1 MVIWRWLMCVRSN
14 MNLPER
20 ILIVGLGAT
29 GIAVAKFLHG
39 IGKKIALADEKPESE
54 LTSTLSALAGIP
66 FTGHFGPHRKE
77 DFIAYPMIILSPG
90 VDTELQV
97 LKEAR
102 KKGIRII
109 GEIELASLFIKEP
122 IIAITGTNGKTTTT
136 TLIGEIFKK
145 AYGDVF
151 VGGNIGT
158 PLIRYVTE
166 DRRTSHIV
174 LEISSFQLETIETFQ
189 PNTAILLNITED
201 HLDRYRSFNEYKEAK
216 YRIFQNQTENDYALI
231 NTNILPVMKGTPKT
245 LPFSTQQEVSEGAFA
260 RDGNLYVRFEGREFI
275 YKRELSPLIGVHNTE
290 NILTALLT
298 AHIYGIEQAI
308 TEDVLRTFKGL
319 PHRVEFIRTVDG
331 ITFYNDSK
339 ATNVD
344 AAKRALE
351 SIDGAV
357 VLIAGGKDKGG
368 SYHAITEV
376 ADKIR
381 ALIVIGEAR
390 EIIVHELG
398 DHVKTY
404 SENSIEDAVHK
415 AREVARDGDMVLLSP
430 MCSSY
435 DMFKDYKDRGDTFRR
450 IVESL

>member
-1 MVIWRWLMCVRSN
+1 
-14 MNLPER
+14 MNLPDR

-39 IGKKIALADEKPESE
+39 IGKQIALADEKPESE
-54 LTSTLSALAGIP
+54 LTSTLAALAGIP
-66 FTGHFGPHRKE
+66 FTGYFGPHRKE
-77 DFIAYPMIILSPG
+77 DFLAYPMIVLSPG
-90 VDTELQV
+90 VDTELPV

-102 KKGIRII
+102 SNGSRTI

-136 TLIGEIFKK
+136 TLIGKIFKK
-145 AYGDVF
+145 AFGDVF

-166 DRRTSHIV
+166 GRKTSHIV
-174 LEISSFQLETIETFQ
+174 LEISSFQLETIETFR

-216 YRIFQNQTENDYALI
+216 YRIFENQTESDYALI
-231 NTNILPVMKGTPKT
+231 NTNILPVMKGNPKVF
-245 LPFSTQQEVSEGAFA
+245 PFSTRQEISEGAFA

-275 YKRELSPLIGVHNTE
+275 YKRELSPLIGTHNTE

-308 TEDVLRTFKGL
+308 TEDVLKTFKGL
-319 PHRVEFIRTVDG
+319 PHRVEHIRTING

-351 SIDGAV
+351 SIDGTI

-368 SYHAITEV
+368 SYHTITEV

-381 ALIVIGEAR
+381 AVIVIGEAQ
-390 EIIVHELG
+390 EKILHELG
-398 DHVKTY
+398 GRIKTY
-404 SENSIEDAVHK
+404 TENSMEDAVRK
-415 AREVARDGDMVLLSP
+415 AQEVARAGDMVLLSP
-430 MCSSY
+430 MCSSF
-435 DMFKDYKDRGDTFRR
+435 DMFKDYKDRGNTFRR

>member
-1 MVIWRWLMCVRSN
+1 MRSD
-14 MNLPER
+14 MNIPDR
-20 ILIVGLGAT
+20 ILIVGLGTT

-39 IGKKIALADEKPESE
+39 IGKQVALADEKAEGE
-54 LTSTLSALAGIP
+54 LTATLAALAGIP
-66 FTGHFGPHRKE
+66 FTGYFGPHRNE
-77 DFIAYPMIILSPG
+77 DFLAYPMIVLSPG
-90 VDTELQV
+90 VDTELPV

-102 KKGIRII
+102 SNGIRTI

-145 AYGDVF
+145 AFGDVF

-166 DRRTSHIV
+166 GRKTSHIV

-216 YRIFQNQTENDYALI
+216 YRIFENQTESDYALI
-231 NTNILPVMKGTPKT
+231 NTNILPVMKGNPKVF
-245 LPFSTQQEVSEGAFA
+245 PFSTHQEISEGAFA

-275 YKRELSPLIGVHNTE
+275 YKREISPLIGTHNTE

-298 AHIYGIEQAI
+298 AHIYGIDRAI
-308 TEDVLRTFKGL
+308 TEDVLKTFKGL
-319 PHRVEFIRTVDG
+319 PHRVEHIRTING
-331 ITFYNDSK
+331 IAFYNDSK

-351 SIDGAV
+351 SIDGTI

-368 SYHAITEV
+368 SYRAITEV

-381 ALIVIGEAR
+381 ALVVIGEAQ
-390 EIIVHELG
+390 EKIVHELG
-398 DHVKTY
+398 DRIKTY
-404 SENSIEDAVHK
+404 TENSLEDAVRK
-415 AREVARDGDMVLLSP
+415 AREVARAGDMVLLSP
-430 MCSSY
+430 MCSSF

-450 IVESL
+450 IVELL

>member
-1 MVIWRWLMCVRSN
+1 
-14 MNLPER
+14 MNLPDR

-39 IGKKIALADEKPESE
+39 IGKQIALADEKPESE
-54 LTSTLSALAGIP
+54 LTSTLAALAGIP
-66 FTGHFGPHRKE
+66 FTGYFGPHRKE
-77 DFIAYPMIILSPG
+77 DFLAYPMIVLSPG
-90 VDTELQV
+90 VDTELPV

-102 KKGIRII
+102 SNGSRTI

-136 TLIGEIFKK
+136 TLIGKIFKK
-145 AYGDVF
+145 AFGDVF

-166 DRRTSHIV
+166 GRKTSHIV
-174 LEISSFQLETIETFQ
+174 LEISSFQLETIETFR

-216 YRIFQNQTENDYALI
+216 YRIFENQTESDYALI
-231 NTNILPVMKGTPKT
+231 NTNILPVMKGNPKVF
-245 LPFSTQQEVSEGAFA
+245 PFSTRQEISEGAFA

-275 YKRELSPLIGVHNTE
+275 YKRELSPLIGTHNTE

-298 AHIYGIEQAI
+298 AHIYGIDQAI
-308 TEDVLRTFKGL
+308 TEDVLKTFKGL
-319 PHRVEFIRTVDG
+319 PHRVEHIRTING
-331 ITFYNDSK
+331 IAFYNDSK

-351 SIDGAV
+351 SIDSTI

-368 SYHAITEV
+368 SYHTITEV

-381 ALIVIGEAR
+381 ALVVIGEAQ
-390 EIIVHELG
+390 EKIVHELG
-398 DHVKTY
+398 GRIKTY
-404 SENSIEDAVHK
+404 TEKSLEDAVRK
-415 AREVARDGDMVLLSP
+415 AREVARAGDMVLLSP
-430 MCSSY
+430 MCSSF
-435 DMFKDYKDRGDTFRR
+435 DMFKDYKDRGETFRR

>member
-1 MVIWRWLMCVRSN
+1 
-14 MNLPER
+14 MNLPDR

-39 IGKKIALADEKPESE
+39 IGKQIALADEKPESE
-54 LTSTLSALAGIP
+54 LTSTLAALAGIP
-66 FTGHFGPHRKE
+66 FTGYFGPHRKE
-77 DFIAYPMIILSPG
+77 DFLAYPMIVLSPG
-90 VDTELQV
+90 VDTELPV

-102 KKGIRII
+102 SNGSRTI

-136 TLIGEIFKK
+136 TLIGKIFKK
-145 AYGDVF
+145 AFGDVF

-166 DRRTSHIV
+166 GRKTSHIV
-174 LEISSFQLETIETFQ
+174 LEISSFQLETIETFR

-216 YRIFQNQTENDYALI
+216 YRIFENQTESDYALI
-231 NTNILPVMKGTPKT
+231 NTNILPVMKGNPKVF
-245 LPFSTQQEVSEGAFA
+245 PFSTRQEISEGAFA

-275 YKRELSPLIGVHNTE
+275 YKRELSPLIGTHNTE

-298 AHIYGIEQAI
+298 AHIYGIDQAI
-308 TEDVLRTFKGL
+308 TEDVLKTFKGL
-319 PHRVEFIRTVDG
+319 PHRVEHIRTING

-351 SIDGAV
+351 SIDGTI

-368 SYHAITEV
+368 SYHTITEV

-381 ALIVIGEAR
+381 AVIVIGEAQ
-390 EIIVHELG
+390 EKIVHELG
-398 DHVKTY
+398 GRIKTY
-404 SENSIEDAVHK
+404 TENSMGDAVRK
-415 AREVARDGDMVLLSP
+415 AREVARAGDMVLLSP
-430 MCSSY
+430 MCSSF
-435 DMFKDYKDRGDTFRR
+435 DMFKDYKDRGETFRR

>member
-1 MVIWRWLMCVRSN
+1 MGADNCMRSE

-20 ILIVGLGAT
+20 ILIIGAGAT
-29 GIAVAKFLHG
+29 GVAVAKFLHG
-39 IGKKIALADEKPESE
+39 IGKQIALADEKPESE
-54 LTSTLSALAGIP
+54 LASPLAELGRIP
-66 FTGHFGPHRKE
+66 FTGYFGPHRKE
-77 DFIAYPMIILSPG
+77 DFLSCPMIVLSPG
-90 VDTELQV
+90 VDTELPL

-102 KKGIRII
+102 RKGIRII
-109 GEIELASLFIKEP
+109 GEIELASGFIKKP

-145 AYGDVF
+145 AFGDVF

-158 PLIRYVTE
+158 PFIRYVTE
-166 DRRTSHIV
+166 DRKTPHIV
-174 LEISSFQLETIETFQ
+174 LEVSSFQLETIETFR

-201 HLDRYRSFNEYKEAK
+201 HLDRYRNFNEYKEAK
-216 YRIFQNQTENDYALI
+216 YRIFENQTEGDYALI
-231 NTNILPVMKGTPKT
+231 NTNILPVMKGKPKV
-245 LPFSTQQEVSEGAFA
+245 LPFSTHQEVSEGAFA
-260 RDGNLYVRFEGREFI
+260 RNGNLYVRFGGHEFI
-275 YKRELSPLIGVHNTE
+275 YKRELSPLIGIHNTE

-308 TEDVLRTFKGL
+308 TEDVLKTFRGL
-319 PHRVEFIRTVDG
+319 PHRVEYIRTINGVN
-331 ITFYNDSK
+331 FYNDSK

-351 SIDGAV
+351 SVDGNI

-381 ALIVIGEAR
+381 ALVVIGEAQEKILR
-390 EIIVHELG
+390 ELG
-398 DHVKTY
+398 GLMTTY
-404 SENSIEDAVHK
+404 TEKSMEDAVLK
-415 AREVARDGDMVLLSP
+415 AREVARAGDMVLLSP
-430 MCSSY
+430 MCSSF
-435 DMFKDYKDRGDTFRR
+435 DMFKDYKDRGNTFRR

>member
-1 MVIWRWLMCVRSN
+1 MWSE

-29 GIAVAKFLHG
+29 GVAVAKFLHG
-39 IGKKIALADEKPESE
+39 IGKQIALADEKPESE
-54 LTSTLSALAGIP
+54 LASRFTELVGIP

-77 DFIAYPMIILSPG
+77 DLLAYPMIVLSPG
-90 VDTELQV
+90 VDTEMPL

-102 KKGIRII
+102 SKGTRII
-109 GEIELASLFIKEP
+109 GEIELASCFIKEP

-145 AYGDVF
+145 AFGDVF

-166 DRRTSHIV
+166 ARKTPHIV
-174 LEISSFQLETIETFQ
+174 LEISSFQLETIETFR

-201 HLDRYRSFNEYKEAK
+201 HLDRYRNFNEYKEAK
-216 YRIFQNQTENDYALI
+216 YRIFENQTDGDYALI
-231 NTNILPVMKGTPKT
+231 NTNILPVMKGKPKV
-245 LPFSTQQEVSEGAFA
+245 LPFSTHQEVSEGAFA
-260 RDGNLYVRFEGREFI
+260 RNGNLYVRFGGREFI
-275 YKRELSPLIGVHNTE
+275 YKRELSPLIGIHNTE

-308 TEDVLRTFKGL
+308 TEDVLKTFRGL
-319 PHRVEFIRTVDG
+319 PHRVEHIRTING
-331 ITFYNDSK
+331 ISFYNDSK

-351 SIDGAV
+351 SIDGNI

-376 ADKIR
+376 AGKIR
-381 ALIVIGEAR
+381 ALVVIGEAQ
-390 EIIVHELG
+390 EKIVHELG
-398 DHVKTY
+398 GLVKTY
-404 SENSIEDAVHK
+404 SEKSMEDAVLK
-415 AREVARDGDMVLLSP
+415 AREVARAGDMVLLSP
-430 MCSSY
+430 MCSSF
-435 DMFKDYKDRGDTFRR
+435 DMFKDYKDRGNTFRR

>member
-1 MVIWRWLMCVRSN
+1 MWSD
-14 MNLPER
+14 MNLPDR

-29 GIAVAKFLHG
+29 GIAAAKFLHG
-39 IGKKIALADEKPESE
+39 IGKQVALADEKPESE
-54 LTSTLSALAGIP
+54 LTSRLAELGGIP
-66 FTGHFGPHRKE
+66 FACHFGPHRKE
-77 DFIAYPMIILSPG
+77 DFLAYPMIVLSPG
-90 VDTELQV
+90 VDTELPL

-102 KKGIRII
+102 RKGIRII
-109 GEIELASLFIKEP
+109 GEIELASGFIKKP

-136 TLIGEIFKK
+136 TLIGEIFKR
-145 AYGDVF
+145 AFGDVF

-158 PLIRYVTE
+158 PLIHYVTE
-166 DRRTSHIV
+166 DSKTPHIV
-174 LEISSFQLETIETFQ
+174 LEISSFQLETIETFR

-201 HLDRYRSFNEYKEAK
+201 HLDRYRNFNEYKEAK
-216 YRIFQNQTENDYALI
+216 YRIFENQTEGDYALI
-231 NTNILPVMKGTPKT
+231 NTNILPVMKGKPKV
-245 LPFSTQQEVSEGAFA
+245 LPFSTHQEVSEGAFA
-260 RDGNLYVRFEGREFI
+260 RNGNLYVRFEGHEFV

-319 PHRVEFIRTVDG
+319 PHRVEYIRTVDG

-368 SYHAITEV
+368 SYHTITEV

-390 EIIVHELG
+390 EKIVHELG

-404 SENSIEDAVHK
+404 TENSIEDAVHK

-435 DMFKDYKDRGDTFRR
+435 DMFKDYKDRGDIFRR

>member
-1 MVIWRWLMCVRSN
+1 MWSD
-14 MNLPER
+14 MNLPDR
-20 ILIVGLGAT
+20 ILVIGLGAT
-29 GIAVAKFLHG
+29 GIAVAKFLHS
-39 IGKKIALADEKPESE
+39 IGKQIALADEKPESE
-54 LTSTLSALAGIP
+54 LTSTLAALAGIP

-77 DFIAYPMIILSPG
+77 DFLAYPMIVLSPG
-90 VDTELQV
+90 VDTELPV

-102 KKGIRII
+102 SHGIRII
-109 GEIELASLFIKEP
+109 GEIELAFLFIKEP

-145 AYGDVF
+145 AFGDVF

-158 PLIRYVTE
+158 PLIRYVME
-166 DRRTSHIV
+166 DRKTSHIV
-174 LEISSFQLETIETFQ
+174 LEISSFQLEAIETFR

-216 YRIFQNQTENDYALI
+216 YRIFENQTENDYALI
-231 NTNILPVMKGTPKT
+231 NTNILPVMKGKPKV
-245 LPFSTQQEVSEGAFA
+245 LPFSTRQEISEGAFA
-260 RDGNLYVRFEGREFI
+260 RNGNLYVRFEGREFI
-275 YKRELSPLIGVHNTE
+275 YKRELSPLIGTHNTE

-319 PHRVEFIRTVDG
+319 PHRVEHIRTIDG

-351 SIDGAV
+351 SIDGTI

-368 SYHAITEV
+368 SYRVITEA

-381 ALIVIGEAR
+381 ALIVIGEAQKK
-390 EIIVHELG
+390 IVHELG
-398 DHVKTY
+398 SHLKTY
-404 SENSIEDAVHK
+404 TENSMEDAVRK
-415 AREVARDGDMVLLSP
+415 AREVARAGDMVLLSP
-430 MCSSY
+430 MCSSF
-435 DMFKDYKDRGDTFRR
+435 DMFKDYKDRGNTFRR

>member
-1 MVIWRWLMCVRSN
+1 MRSD
-14 MNLPER
+14 MNIPDR
-20 ILIVGLGAT
+20 ILIVGLGTT

-39 IGKKIALADEKPESE
+39 IGKQVALADEKAEGE
-54 LTSTLSALAGIP
+54 LTATLAALAGIP
-66 FTGHFGPHRKE
+66 FTGYFGPHRNE
-77 DFIAYPMIILSPG
+77 DFLAYPMIVLSPG
-90 VDTELQV
+90 VDTELPV

-102 KKGIRII
+102 SNGIRTI

-145 AYGDVF
+145 AFGDVF

-166 DRRTSHIV
+166 GRKTSHIV

-216 YRIFQNQTENDYALI
+216 YRIFENQTESDYALI
-231 NTNILPVMKGTPKT
+231 NTNILPVMKGNPKVF
-245 LPFSTQQEVSEGAFA
+245 PFSTHQEISEGAFA

-275 YKRELSPLIGVHNTE
+275 YKREISPLIGTHNTE

-298 AHIYGIEQAI
+298 AHIYGIDQAI
-308 TEDVLRTFKGL
+308 TEDVLKTFKGL
-319 PHRVEFIRTVDG
+319 PHRVEHIRT
-331 ITFYNDSK
+331 INRIAFYNDSK

-351 SIDGAV
+351 SIDGTI

-368 SYHAITEV
+368 SYRAITEV

-381 ALIVIGEAR
+381 ALVVIGEAQ
-390 EIIVHELG
+390 EKIVHELG
-398 DHVKTY
+398 DRIKTY
-404 SENSIEDAVHK
+404 TENSLEDAVRK
-415 AREVARDGDMVLLSP
+415 AREVARAGDMVLLSP
-430 MCSSY
+430 MCSSF

-450 IVESL
+450 IVELL

>member
-1 MVIWRWLMCVRSN
+1 
-14 MNLPER
+14 MNLPDR

-39 IGKKIALADEKPESE
+39 IGKQIALADEKLESE
-54 LTSTLSALAGIP
+54 LASALAALAEIP
-66 FTGHFGPHRKE
+66 FTGHFGPHRRE
-77 DFIAYPMIILSPG
+77 DFLACPMIILSPG
-90 VDTELQV
+90 VDTELPV

-102 KKGIRII
+102 SKGIRII

-145 AYGDVF
+145 AFGDVF

-166 DRRTSHIV
+166 DRKTPHIV
-174 LEISSFQLETIETFQ
+174 LEISSFQLETIETFR

-201 HLDRYRSFNEYKEAK
+201 HLDRYRNFNEYKEAK
-216 YRIFQNQTENDYALI
+216 YRIFENQTETDYALI
-231 NTNILPVMKGTPKT
+231 NTNILPVMKGEPKI
-245 LPFSTQQEVSEGAFA
+245 LPFSTHQEVSEGAFA
-260 RDGNLYVRFEGREFI
+260 RNGNLYVRFEGREFV
-275 YKRELSPLIGVHNTE
+275 YKRELSPLIGIHNTE
-290 NILTALLT
+290 NVLTALLT

-308 TEDVLRTFKGL
+308 TEDVLKTFKGL
-319 PHRVEFIRTVDG
+319 PHRVEYIRTIDG

-351 SIDGAV
+351 SIDGSI

-368 SYHAITEV
+368 SYRAITKV

-381 ALIVIGEAR
+381 ALIVIGEAQER
-390 EIIVHELG
+390 IVHELG
-398 DHVKTY
+398 GHVKTY
-404 SENSIEDAVHK
+404 TENSMENAVRK
-415 AREVARDGDMVLLSP
+415 AWEVARSGDMVLLSP
-430 MCSSY
+430 MCSSF
-435 DMFKDYKDRGDTFRR
+435 DMFKDYKDRGNTFRR

>member
-1 MVIWRWLMCVRSN
+1 MCVRSD
-14 MNLPER
+14 MNLPDR

-29 GIAVAKFLHG
+29 GVAVAKFLHG

-66 FTGHFGPHRKE
+66 FTSHFGPHRKE
-77 DFIAYPMIILSPG
+77 DFIAYPMIVLSPG
-90 VDTELQV
+90 VDTELPV
-97 LKEAR
+97 LKESR
-102 KKGIRII
+102 KNGIRII

-174 LEISSFQLETIETFQ
+174 LEISSFQLETVETFQ

-201 HLDRYRSFNEYKEAK
+201 HLDRYRGFNEYKEAK

-331 ITFYNDSK
+331 VTFYNDSK

-351 SIDGAV
+351 SFDGAV

-368 SYHAITEV
+368 SYHAIMEV

-381 ALIVIGEAR
+381 ALVVIGEAR
-390 EIIVHELG
+390 EKIVHELG
-398 DHVKTY
+398 DHIKTY
-404 SENSIEDAVHK
+404 TENSIEDAVHK

-435 DMFKDYKDRGDTFRR
+435 DMFKDYKDRGDIFRR

>member
-1 MVIWRWLMCVRSN
+1 
-14 MNLPER
+14 MNLPDR

-29 GIAVAKFLHG
+29 GVAVAKFLHS
-39 IGKKIALADEKPESE
+39 IGKQIALADEKPESE
-54 LTSTLSALAGIP
+54 LASTLAELSGIP

-77 DFIAYPMIILSPG
+77 DFLSYPMIVLSPG
-90 VDTELQV
+90 VDSELPV

-102 KKGIRII
+102 SKGTRII
-109 GEIELASLFIKEP
+109 GEIELAFLFIKEP

-145 AYGDVF
+145 AFGDVF

-166 DRRTSHIV
+166 GCKTSHIV
-174 LEISSFQLETIETFQ
+174 LEISSFQLETIENFR

-216 YRIFQNQTENDYALI
+216 YRIFENQTETDYALI
-231 NTNILPVMKGTPKT
+231 NTNILPVMKGKPKV
-245 LPFSTQQEVSEGAFA
+245 LPFSTRQEISEGTFA
-260 RDGNLYVRFEGREFI
+260 RNGNLYVRFEGREFI
-275 YKRELSPLIGVHNTE
+275 YKRELSPLIGIHNTE

-308 TEDVLRTFKGL
+308 TEDVLKTFKGL
-319 PHRVEFIRTVDG
+319 PHRVEHVRTING

-351 SIDGAV
+351 SIDGNI

-368 SYHAITEV
+368 SYHAITEI

-390 EIIVHELG
+390 EKIVHELG
-398 DHVKTY
+398 GHIKTY
-404 SENSIEDAVHK
+404 TENSMEDAVHK
-415 AREVARDGDMVLLSP
+415 AREIAQAGDMVLLSP
-430 MCSSY
+430 MCSSF
-435 DMFKDYKDRGDTFRR
+435 DMFKDYKDRGNTFRR

>member
-1 MVIWRWLMCVRSN
+1 MRSE

-29 GIAVAKFLHG
+29 GVAVAKFLHG
-39 IGKKIALADEKPESE
+39 IGKQIALADEKPESE
-54 LTSTLSALAGIP
+54 LASRLTELVGIP

-77 DFIAYPMIILSPG
+77 DLLAYPMIVLSPG
-90 VDTELQV
+90 VDTEMPL

-102 KKGIRII
+102 SKGTRII
-109 GEIELASLFIKEP
+109 GEIELASCFIREP

-145 AYGDVF
+145 AFGDVF

-166 DRRTSHIV
+166 ARKTPHIV
-174 LEISSFQLETIETFQ
+174 LEISSFQLETIETFR

-201 HLDRYRSFNEYKEAK
+201 HLDRYRNFNEYKEAK
-216 YRIFQNQTENDYALI
+216 YRIFENQTEGDYALI
-231 NTNILPVMKGTPKT
+231 NTNILPVVKGKPKV
-245 LPFSTQQEVSEGAFA
+245 LPFSTHQEVSEGAFA
-260 RDGNLYVRFEGREFI
+260 RNGNLYVRFGGREFI
-275 YKRELSPLIGVHNTE
+275 YKRELSPLIGIHNTE

-308 TEDVLRTFKGL
+308 TEDVLKTFRGL
-319 PHRVEFIRTVDG
+319 PHRVEHIRTING

-351 SIDGAV
+351 SIDGNI

-368 SYHAITEV
+368 SYHAIAEV

-381 ALIVIGEAR
+381 ALVVIGEAQ
-390 EIIVHELG
+390 EKIVQELG
-398 DHVKTY
+398 GLIKTY
-404 SENSIEDAVHK
+404 SEKSMEDAVLK
-415 AREVARDGDMVLLSP
+415 AREVARAGDMVLLSP
-430 MCSSY
+430 MCSSF
-435 DMFKDYKDRGDTFRR
+435 DMFKDYKDRGNTFRR

>member
-1 MVIWRWLMCVRSN
+1 MWSD
-14 MNLPER
+14 MNLPDR

-39 IGKKIALADEKPESE
+39 IGKQIALADEKPESE
-54 LTSTLSALAGIP
+54 LTSTLAALAGIP
-66 FTGHFGPHRKE
+66 FTGYFGPHRKE
-77 DFIAYPMIILSPG
+77 DFLAYPMIVLSPG
-90 VDTELQV
+90 VDTELPV

-102 KKGIRII
+102 SNGSRTI

-136 TLIGEIFKK
+136 TLIGKIFKK
-145 AYGDVF
+145 AFGDVF

-166 DRRTSHIV
+166 GRKTSHIV
-174 LEISSFQLETIETFQ
+174 LEISSFQLETIETFR

-216 YRIFQNQTENDYALI
+216 YRIFENQTESDYALI
-231 NTNILPVMKGTPKT
+231 NTNILPVMKGNPKVF
-245 LPFSTQQEVSEGAFA
+245 PFSTRQEISEGAFA

-275 YKRELSPLIGVHNTE
+275 YKRELSPLIGTHNTE

-298 AHIYGIEQAI
+298 AHIYGIDQAI
-308 TEDVLRTFKGL
+308 TEDVLKTFKGL
-319 PHRVEFIRTVDG
+319 PHRVEHIRTING

-339 ATNVD
+339 ATNVG

-351 SIDGAV
+351 SIDGTI

-368 SYHAITEV
+368 SYHTITEV

-381 ALIVIGEAR
+381 AVIVIGEAQ
-390 EIIVHELG
+390 EKILHELG
-398 DHVKTY
+398 GRIKTY
-404 SENSIEDAVHK
+404 TENSMEDAVRK
-415 AREVARDGDMVLLSP
+415 AQEVARAGDMVLLSP
-430 MCSSY
+430 MCSSF
-435 DMFKDYKDRGDTFRR
+435 DMFKDYKDRGNTFRR

>member
-1 MVIWRWLMCVRSN
+1 
-14 MNLPER
+14 MNVPDR

-39 IGKKIALADEKPESE
+39 IGKQIALADEKPESE
-54 LTSTLSALAGIP
+54 LVSRLAELGGIP
-66 FTGHFGPHRKE
+66 FMGHFGPHRKE
-77 DFIAYPMIILSPG
+77 DLLAYPMIVLSPG
-90 VDTELQV
+90 VDTEMPL
-97 LKEAR
+97 LKAAR
-102 KKGIRII
+102 SKGIRII
-109 GEIELASLFIKEP
+109 GEIELASCFIKEP

-145 AYGDVF
+145 AFGDVF

-166 DRRTSHIV
+166 DHKAPHIV

-201 HLDRYRSFNEYKEAK
+201 HLDRYRNFNEYKEAK
-216 YRIFQNQTENDYALI
+216 YRIFENQTEGDYALI
-231 NTNILPVMKGTPKT
+231 NTNILPVMKGNPKV
-245 LPFSTQQEVSEGAFA
+245 LPFSTHQEVSEGAFA
-260 RDGNLYVRFEGREFI
+260 RNGNLYVRFGGREFI
-275 YKRELSPLIGVHNTE
+275 YKRELSPLIGIHNTE

-308 TEDVLRTFKGL
+308 TEDVLKTFRGL
-319 PHRVEFIRTVDG
+319 PHRVEHIRTING

-351 SIDGAV
+351 SIDGDI

-381 ALIVIGEAR
+381 ALVVIGEAQ
-390 EIIVHELG
+390 EKIVHELG
-398 DHVKTY
+398 GLIKTY
-404 SENSIEDAVHK
+404 TAKSMEDAVLK
-415 AREVARDGDMVLLSP
+415 AREVAQSGDMVLLSP
-430 MCSSY
+430 MCSSF
-435 DMFKDYKDRGDTFRR
+435 DMFKDYKDRGNTFRR

>member
-1 MVIWRWLMCVRSN
+1 
-14 MNLPER
+14 MNLPDR

-39 IGKKIALADEKPESE
+39 KGKQIALADEKPESE
-54 LTSTLSALAGIP
+54 LASTLAELSGIP

-77 DFIAYPMIILSPG
+77 DFLSYPMIVLSPG
-90 VDTELQV
+90 VDTELPV

-102 KKGIRII
+102 SKGTRII
-109 GEIELASLFIKEP
+109 GEIELAFLFIKEP

-145 AYGDVF
+145 AFGDVF

-158 PLIRYVTE
+158 PLIHYVTE
-166 DRRTSHIV
+166 GCKTSHIV
-174 LEISSFQLETIETFQ
+174 LEISSFQLETIENFR

-216 YRIFQNQTENDYALI
+216 YRIFENQTETDYALI
-231 NTNILPVMKGTPKT
+231 NTNILPVMKGKPKV
-245 LPFSTQQEVSEGAFA
+245 LPFSTRQEISEGTFA
-260 RDGNLYVRFEGREFI
+260 RNGNLYVRFEGREFI
-275 YKRELSPLIGVHNTE
+275 YKRELSPLIGIHNTE

-308 TEDVLRTFKGL
+308 TEDVLKTFKGL
-319 PHRVEFIRTVDG
+319 PHRVEHVRTING

-351 SIDGAV
+351 SIDGNI

-368 SYHAITEV
+368 SYHAITEI

-390 EIIVHELG
+390 EKIVHELG
-398 DHVKTY
+398 GHIKTY
-404 SENSIEDAVHK
+404 TENSMEDAVHK
-415 AREVARDGDMVLLSP
+415 AREIAQAGDMVLLSP
-430 MCSSY
+430 MCSSF
-435 DMFKDYKDRGDTFRR
+435 DMFKDYKDRGNTFRR

>member
-1 MVIWRWLMCVRSN
+1 MWSDMS
-14 MNLPER
+14 LPDR

-29 GIAVAKFLHG
+29 GVAVAKYLHG
-39 IGKKIALADEKPESE
+39 IGKQIALADEKPESE
-54 LTSTLSALAGIP
+54 LVSTLAELSGIP
-66 FTGHFGPHRKE
+66 FTSHFGTHRKE
-77 DFIAYPMIILSPG
+77 DFLAYPMIVLSPG
-90 VDTELQV
+90 VDSELPV

-102 KKGIRII
+102 SKGIRII

-122 IIAITGTNGKTTTT
+122 VIAITGTNGKTTTT
-136 TLIGEIFKK
+136 TLIGEIFRK
-145 AYGDVF
+145 AFGDVF

-158 PLIRYVTE
+158 PLICYITE
-166 DRRTSHIV
+166 DRKTPYIV
-174 LEISSFQLETIETFQ
+174 LEISSFQLETIETFR

-216 YRIFQNQTENDYALI
+216 YRIFENQNESDYALI
-231 NTNILPVMKGTPKT
+231 NTNILPVMKGKPKI
-245 LPFSTQQEVSEGAFA
+245 LPFSAHQEVSEGAFA
-260 RDGNLYVRFEGREFI
+260 RNGNLYVRFEGHEFI
-275 YKRELSPLIGVHNTE
+275 YKRELSPLIGIHNTE

-308 TEDVLRTFKGL
+308 TEDVLKTFKGL
-319 PHRVEFIRTVDG
+319 PHRVEYIRTIDG
-331 ITFYNDSK
+331 ITFCNDSK

-351 SIDGAV
+351 SIDGSI

-368 SYHAITEV
+368 SYRAITGV

-381 ALIVIGEAR
+381 ALIVIGEAQER
-390 EIIVHELG
+390 IVHELG
-398 DHVKTY
+398 SHIKTY
-404 SENSIEDAVHK
+404 TENSMEDAVRK

-430 MCSSY
+430 MCSSF
-435 DMFKDYKDRGDTFRR
+435 DMFKDYKDRGNTFRR